1 MIKMKLSRKDSNI
14 LWSAVLTK
22 FDGNS
27 EDANKVHDNNDEEEA
42 MKPTTKNDLMDT
54 LTKWATPQPRVSPP
68 GHECHPLVNSVTP
81 WPRVPPPIN
90 EYQPLAISTIPW
102 PLVPTPGHE

>member
-42 MKPTTKNDLMDT
+42 MKPTTKNYLMDT
-54 LTKWATPQPRVSPP
+54 LTK
-68 GHECHPLVNSVTP
+68 
-81 WPRVPPPIN
+81 
-90 EYQPLAISTIPW
+90 
-102 PLVPTPGHE
+102 